1 MSTFGELLRA
11 YRDASLLS
19 QKELAEKAKVS
30 VEAISLWERD
40 RAVPR
45 DDSARR
51 LAEALNLAGDEFS
64 RFVEAARRD
73 RRQARRDIP
82 LAQPEAEPQAP
93 LTAPRGRSEPR
104 LPLTRVAIGAAGA
117 LAVALVLG
125 LGLVLGRSHFSDAT
139 TPTTPTSL
147 RDSSGVLGSP
157 PCADTLCNGLDPGVT
172 GCAVRTG
179 TPDRVEV
186 RDDRG
191 ATVGW
196 VELRWSELC
205 QTNWS
210 RLENLTGDA
219 SLALRAYLRD
229 EAGAVLEATTVLESS
244 RGIYSNMWFAPTGKI
259 RVKACG
265 VIGEYEEVC
274 TGLH

>member
-1 MSTFGELLRA
+1 VSTFGELLRT

-45 DDSARR
+45 EDSARR

-73 RRQARRDIP
+73 RRQARRDMP
-82 LAQPEAEPQAP
+82 SAQADAPQVAPTVHPGRGEP
-93 LTAPRGRSEPR
+93 G
-104 LPLTRVAIGAAGA
+104 LPLTLLAIGGAGA
-117 LAVALVLG
+117 LGAALVLG
-125 LGLVLGRSHFSDAT
+125 LGLLLGRGQFSVAAP
-139 TPTTPTSL
+139 PTVTSL
-147 RDSSGVLGSP
+147 RDTTGTIGSP

-172 GCAVRTG
+172 GCAIRTG

-186 RDDRG
+186 TDDRG
-191 ATVGW
+191 TTVGW

-219 SLALRAYLRD
+219 SLPLRAYLRD

-265 VIGEYEEVC
+265 VIGEYAEVC